1 MKTYTTTSCE
11 IHVGRSVA
19 PDDLR
24 CGDFVSILSEIAE
37 YPSFL
42 WCHDSQLLAP
52 NEPVR
57 IQWRPD
63 DGGMPLKIKA
73 ICLPYVFAKAP
84 TGHRR
89 ILDTGNKHGSV
100 GNWQTTLTQ
109 NQGCCGFDSHLSYSS
124 PLRSRGAAWSARLPV
139 TQEVVGSNPIGN
151 AFRCPASNSMALGI
165 GGGSD
170 LPLANEYEKARY
182 ANRQSGQ
189 AQTLVSAGST
199 PACAT

>member
-1 MKTYTTTSCE
+1 MT
-11 IHVGRSVA
+11 
-19 PDDLR
+19 P
-24 CGDFVSILSEIAE
+24 
-37 YPSFL
+37 
-42 WCHDSQLLAP
+42 QLLAP

-165 GGGSD
+165 GGEEATCRWLMNTKRHGTQIGKAAKLKPWCLRVRLPPVLLEHASVGHWQAPLVVTQSSD
-170 LPLANEYEKARY
+170 RTLAV
-182 ANRQSGQ
+182 
-189 AQTLVSAGST
+189 QTPV
-199 PACAT
+199 PAH